1 MRYGLRA
8 ANKNDIA
15 NANRHPTQ
23 GLRGIH
29 SKSLNVMERPG
40 PRSQD
45 LMLIQ
50 A

>member
-15 NANRHPTQ
+15 TQ
-23 GLRGIH
+23 IGIQPRVFVA
-29 SKSLNVMERPG
+29 STQSLNVMERPG

>member
-29 SKSLNVMERPG
+29 SISQRYG
-40 PRSQD
+40 TPRD
-45 LMLIQ
+45 LDHRISC
-50 A
+50 